1 MSGGA
6 AILPVTAVHA
16 EIAGAEDPQCTEG
29 QCKVE
34 LTAQQLLSR
43 AEALVNEKRFG
54 EAAPLLAALE
64 HAPELQMERQ
74 FLVGFSAAETGDLDG
89 AIKSFR
95 AALVKHPEQTRIRLE
110 LARALMLKGKG
121 AGADHHFRLAA
132 QDKSLPENIL
142 RTINA
147 SRGILRDQKQWSFNL
162 DFGIAPDTN
171 ITNGTS
177 AATVDANFGGLSIP
191 FTLSDEARQKSGTG
205 QTFGL
210 SGSARLKL
218 GGDTRLVIDADTT
231 GVNYKGKRFDD
242 INAQLSAGPSFKLSD
257 RATLTVQGLAN
268 QRYYGGQRAVTGL
281 GGRSS
286 FQLNIDDGQR
296 IGLSLDARRQ
306 MSGFSSQYSGWSLGA
321 YASYE
326 RVVARRFI
334 ASASLYGRRDLLK
347 SDVYS
352 NREFGAIMGIG
363 GELPFGVNAG
373 ISGGVSSAKY
383 DAPLSLFAANARKD
397 TRFNAR
403 VNLGLRQFR
412 WLGFSPSVSY
422 TFSKSASSLSLYDS
436 TRHRLAFSFARY
448 F

>member
-1 MSGGA
+1 MRHLGVFGAILSGGA
-6 AILPVTAVHA
+6 ALLPATAVHA
-16 EIAGAEDPQCTEG
+16 EIAGAEETKCEEG
-29 QCKVE
+29 KCKVE
-34 LTAQQLLSR
+34 MTAQQLLSR

-64 HAPELQMERQ
+64 NAPEFRMETQ
-74 FLVGFSAAETGDLDG
+74 FLTGFSAAETGDLDG

-110 LARALMLKGKG
+110 LARALMLKGKNG
-121 AGADHHFRLAA
+121 SAEHHFRLAA
-132 QDKSLPENIL
+132 QDKSLPEDIL

-147 SRGILRDQKQWSFNL
+147 SRGILRGQKAWSFNV
-162 DFGIAPDTN
+162 DFGLAPDTN
-171 ITNGTS
+171 ITNGTN

-218 GGDTRLVIDADTT
+218 GGDTRLAIDADTT

-242 INAQLSAGPSFKLSD
+242 FNGQLSVGPAFKLSE

-281 GGRSS
+281 GGRTS

-306 MSGFSSQYSGWSLGA
+306 MSGFSNS
-321 YASYE
+321 
-326 RVVARRFI
+326 
-334 ASASLYGRRDLLK
+334 
-347 SDVYS
+347 
-352 NREFGAIMGIG
+352 
-363 GELPFGVNAG
+363 
-373 ISGGVSSAKY
+373 
-383 DAPLSLFAANARKD
+383 
-397 TRFNAR
+397 
-403 VNLGLRQFR
+403 
-412 WLGFSPSVSY
+412 
-422 TFSKSASSLSLYDS
+422 
-436 TRHRLAFSFARY
+436 
-448 F
+448 